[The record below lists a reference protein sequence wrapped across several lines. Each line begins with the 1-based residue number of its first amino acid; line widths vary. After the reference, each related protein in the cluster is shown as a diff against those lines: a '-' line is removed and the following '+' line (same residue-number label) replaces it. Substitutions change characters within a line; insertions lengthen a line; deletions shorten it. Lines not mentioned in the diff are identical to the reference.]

1 MKFQYSI
8 ATAVTLALLQGC
20 GGDGASP
27 SINTS
32 TNSAW
37 TQGDY
42 SKTSNEFANRCE
54 TPRTGL
60 DPTRVTNHTQTKQ
73 VQRCK
78 KNSFYV
84 LLPMKPTFGTMK
96 YRIETQAFTAV
107 SLLISTHS

>member
-8 ATAVTLALLQGC
+8 VTAVTLALLQGC
-20 GGDGASP
+20 GGGGDGASP

-60 DPTRVTNHTQTKQ
+60 DPYAGYQPPRQSRFSVARKTLFT
-73 VQRCK
+73 C
-78 KNSFYV
+78 FY
-84 LLPMKPTFGTMK
+84 
-96 YRIETQAFTAV
+96 Q
-107 SLLISTHS
+107 

>member
-20 GGDGASP
+20 GGGGDGASP

-60 DPTRVTNHTQTKQ
+60 DPYAGYQPYPDKAGSALQEKTLFA
-73 VQRCK
+73 C
-78 KNSFYV
+78 FY
-84 LLPMKPTFGTMK
+84 
-96 YRIETQAFTAV
+96 Q
-107 SLLISTHS
+107 